1 MKNIF
6 KSLLIVLVTVSFMSC
21 SSDDDSSNNSTN
33 DTSAGLVGTWNLV
46 GINYNGDITTEVAG
60 QLFSVDLDG
69 VGENLDFSLTFSDPD
84 EFMGSG
90 SFDIIL
96 TTTVS
101 GGQTTTGPISVDIP
115 STEGTWEQNG
125 TMLTTDEDLLA
136 LGAVAPVDNEIAQP
150 PLVIEELTDTTLIL
164 TQEVNQERTIDGIIE
179 TTSIITEVTFT
190 RQ

>member
-1 MKNIF
+1 
-6 KSLLIVLVTVSFMSC
+6 MSC

-101 GGQTTTGPISVDIP
+101 GQTTTGPISIDIP

>member
-21 SSDDDSSNNSTN
+21 SSDDDSSNDNSG
-33 DTSAGLVGTWNLV
+33 DTSGDLVGTWNLV
-46 GINYNGDITTEVAG
+46 ELTIDGDITTEVAG

-90 SFDIIL
+90 SYDIIL
-96 TTTVS
+96 ATTVL
-101 GGQTTTGPISVDIP
+101 GQTTTGPISIDIP